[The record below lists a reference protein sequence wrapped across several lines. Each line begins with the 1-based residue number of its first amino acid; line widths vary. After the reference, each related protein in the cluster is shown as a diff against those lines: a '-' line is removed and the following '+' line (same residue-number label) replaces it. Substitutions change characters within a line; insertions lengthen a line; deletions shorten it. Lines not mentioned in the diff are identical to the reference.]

1 MRGWGAPLVA
11 SAFWAGL
18 LLWDLRPAAAT
29 TWPWWLWVV
38 LGGFARAGA
47 VATAPGRR
55 SEAPVRGAGLAD
67 ADAPAVAAVTS
78 TPADPSPS
86 PLRGVALLVLGG
98 VLGGRGWAGFG
109 GPRAEGP
116 LPRPPP

>member
-38 LGGFARAGA
+38 LGGFALAGA

-55 SEAPVRGAGLAD
+55 SE
-67 ADAPAVAAVTS
+67 
-78 TPADPSPS
+78 
-86 PLRGVALLVLGG
+86 GVAWV
-98 VLGGRGWAGFG
+98 VGGRGGGFPRG
-109 GPRAEGP
+109 GA
-116 LPRPPP
+116 RPPRSGTAERGPCRWRRTGRRRCARRSGG